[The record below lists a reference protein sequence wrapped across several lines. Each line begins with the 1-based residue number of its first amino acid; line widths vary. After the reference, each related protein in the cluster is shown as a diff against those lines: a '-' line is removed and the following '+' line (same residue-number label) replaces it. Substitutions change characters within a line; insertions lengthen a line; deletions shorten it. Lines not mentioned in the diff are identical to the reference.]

1 MKNEL
6 IAYAKPNISKTDKS
20 PFNML
25 HIFLVSL
32 FSSLT
37 ALLGN
42 ITFGIVVVAVYLGLS
57 LLCFIDKNVIT
68 RYLKLVLLCVIDVS
82 VACIYIFNKCYPDA
96 QIVTQ
101 SFLWG
106 LIFFTVYE
114 VVVFVKI
121 KKRAYSS
128 KINNKKSNSSVIV
141 ITVFVFT
148 LVFKLLNNNPDTQ
161 YLIFMILTLLCS
173 ATILI
178 DLMMLQKN
186 IIYIICNCKE

>member
-6 IAYAKPNISKTDKS
+6 IAYAKPNISKTDKC

-25 HIFLVSL
+25 HIFVVSL

-37 ALLGN
+37 ALMGN
-42 ITFGIVVVAVYLGLS
+42 ISFGIVVAAVYLGLS

-68 RYLKLVLLCVIDVS
+68 RYLKLVLLGVIDVS

-141 ITVFVFT
+141 ITVFLFT
-148 LVFKLLNNNPDTQ
+148 LVFRLLNRNPDTQ

-173 ATILI
+173 AAILI

-186 IIYIICNCKE
+186 IIFIICNYKE